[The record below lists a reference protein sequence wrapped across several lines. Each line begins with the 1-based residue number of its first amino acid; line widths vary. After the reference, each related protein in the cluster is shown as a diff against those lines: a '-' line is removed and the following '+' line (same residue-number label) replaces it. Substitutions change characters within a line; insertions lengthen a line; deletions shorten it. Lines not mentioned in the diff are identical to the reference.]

1 MLGAT
6 FSSFALIFIKGNIAC
21 QKSGK
26 CICKKYQTNNIL
38 CSHINKISMPWQ
50 VSLIPPT
57 YLKSD
62 HMVKRKWK
70 RLNLKFKKLCLY
82 ESFD

>member
-1 MLGAT
+1 MDLHNNMLGAT
-6 FSSFALIFIKGNIAC
+6 FSAFALIFIKGNIAC

-50 VSLIPPT
+50 VSLIPLT

-62 HMVKRKWK
+62 HTVKRK
-70 RLNLKFKKLCLY
+70 
-82 ESFD
+82 